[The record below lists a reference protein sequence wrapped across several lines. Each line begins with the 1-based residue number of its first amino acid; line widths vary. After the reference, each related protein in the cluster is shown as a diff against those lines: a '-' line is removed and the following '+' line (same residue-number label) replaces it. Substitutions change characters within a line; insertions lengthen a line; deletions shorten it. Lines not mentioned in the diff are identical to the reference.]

1 MLATCVLPV
10 AAQYPVI
17 PDSVKARAAK
27 QEAEFDRKSDAAWKK
42 ALPVVM
48 EEAQKGRPYKPW
60 ASKPEDLVKSNI
72 PAFPGAEGGGMYT
85 PGGRGGKVIV
95 VTSLEDS
102 GPGTLREACETGGAR
117 VIAKKAT
124 VPVIEHWDHGR
135 NMTIL
140 QNAVNHCMNSVMRD
154 ASALPYE
161 ENVAEI
167 KRCVDYFHAYNIPV
181 EAELGHVGNETV
193 YEEALSEYQYTDPSK
208 AKEFVERTGCD
219 SLAVAIGNVHGV
231 YSSEPKLAFDVL
243 EAVAKEVD
251 VPLVLHGASG
261 IGDEDI
267 KKAISLGIAKIN
279 IHTELCQ
286 AAMEAINAHKD
297 EPFLAVEREV
307 RKAVKER
314 AMYKIKLFGDD
325 GRADE

>member
-1 MLATCVLPV
+1 MLSDIRYWEKKATEGHYAIPHFNVWNAEMLMG
-10 AAQYPVI
+10 VI
-17 PDSVKARAAK
+17 
-27 QEAEFDRKSDAAWKK
+27 DAA
-42 ALPVVM
+42 
-48 EEAQKGRPYKPW
+48 EELRAPIIISFGTGFTGNT
-60 ASKPEDLVKSNI
+60 SFED
-72 PAFPGAEGGGMYT
+72 FCYMM
-85 PGGRGGKVIV
+85 
-95 VTSLEDS
+95 DS
-102 GPGTLREACETGGAR
+102 M
-117 VIAKKAT
+117 AKKAT

-243 EAVAKEVD
+243 EAVAKEVVGAVGIISVIAHVASNPMQQLVQAFD
-251 VPLVLHGASG
+251 RGDITTARRLANQLAPLVHALNGDGYQAVMAKAALKVKGVIPSTTMRLPN
-261 IGDEDI
+261 IGPDATQLD
-267 KKAISLGIAKIN
+267 KAEEGMR
-279 IHTELCQ
+279 
-286 AAMEAINAHKD
+286 AAG
-297 EPFLAVEREV
+297 L
-307 RKAVKER
+307 
-314 AMYKIKLFGDD
+314 L
-325 GRADE
+325 

>member
-1 MLATCVLPV
+1 MLSDIRYWEKKATEGHYAIPHFNVWNAEMLMG
-10 AAQYPVI
+10 VI
-17 PDSVKARAAK
+17 
-27 QEAEFDRKSDAAWKK
+27 DAA
-42 ALPVVM
+42 
-48 EEAQKGRPYKPW
+48 EELRAPIIISFGTGFTGNT
-60 ASKPEDLVKSNI
+60 SFED
-72 PAFPGAEGGGMYT
+72 FCYMM
-85 PGGRGGKVIV
+85 
-95 VTSLEDS
+95 DS
-102 GPGTLREACETGGAR
+102 M
-117 VIAKKAT
+117 AKKAT

-243 EAVAKEVD
+243 EAVAKEVMFRSYST
-251 VPLVLHGASG
+251 VHRVSVMRTLKRLSHSV
-261 IGDEDI
+261 
-267 KKAISLGIAKIN
+267 SLKSTFTQSFARLLWKLLML
-279 IHTELCQ
+279 TRTSRSL
-286 AAMEAINAHKD
+286 
-297 EPFLAVEREV
+297 LLS
-307 RKAVKER
+307 VK
-314 AMYKIKLFGDD
+314 
-325 GRADE
+325 